1 MTSNKQRW
9 LAPSLF
15 PLLLTCFTQM
25 ASGQTVVTLANNG
38 DPANRVDLVIVSEG
52 YTAGEMT
59 KFANDVQNLITN
71 FFIEEPYQEYQR
83 YFNVYRLEVASNESG
98 ADHPERRPPV
108 VRDTAFDATYNCAGI
123 QRLICVNSARVN
135 MVVAGVLG
143 PAQRDL
149 VVVLVNDPEYG
160 GSGGAVPVA
169 STHNEVVELLLHEQ
183 GHGFGLLT
191 DEYGGPPPPAC
202 NASMEPSAANATRE
216 TARAMIK
223 WTAWIDDNTPL
234 PTPTSAVGAPGLY
247 EGANYCDLGLFRPTF
262 RSKMRALGFPFEQ
275 INSEQIIRRIY
286 NFVSPIESSSPTEG
300 SFILARG
307 ATQSFSVTTSQPFT
321 HSLDV
326 TWQVDG
332 VSRGSGPT
340 FLLDTVPLSSG
351 NHTVEVVVR
360 DTTAMVRSD
369 PMEVL
374 MESRTWNV
382 TVQELRIPP
391 RPTTRRRN
399 HQESRI
405 YRR

>member
-9 LAPSLF
+9 LAHSLL

-25 ASGQTVVTLANNG
+25 ASGQTVVTLTNNG
-38 DPANRVDLVIVSEG
+38 DPGNRVDLVIVSEG

-71 FFIEEPYQEYQR
+71 FFIQEPYREYQR

-123 QRLICVNSARVN
+123 QRLICVNSSRVD

-202 NASMEPSAANATRE
+202 NASMEPAAANATRE

-234 PTPTSAVGAPGLY
+234 PTPTGAAGTPGLY
-247 EGANYCDLGLFRPTF
+247 EGASYCDRGLFRPTF
-262 RSKMRALGFPFEQ
+262 SSKMRTLGFPFEQ

-300 SFILARG
+300 SFILDRG
-307 ATQSFSVTTSQPFT
+307 ATRSFSVTTSQPFT
-321 HSLDV
+321 HALDV
-326 TWQVDG
+326 TWKVDG
-332 VSRGSGPT
+332 VSKGSGPT
-340 FLLDTVPLSSG
+340 FLLDTAPLSSG

-369 PMEVL
+369 PMEAL

-382 TVQELRIPP
+382 TVLELRIPP
-391 RPTTRRRN
+391 RPTPRPRN
-399 HQESRI
+399 RPVSRI
-405 YRR
+405 NRQ

>member
-1 MTSNKQRW
+1 MTSNNQRW
-9 LAPSLF
+9 LAPSLVL
-15 PLLLTCFTQM
+15 LLLTCFTQM
-25 ASGQTVVTLANNG
+25 ASGQTVVPLANNG
-38 DPANRVDLVIVSEG
+38 DPANRIDLVIVSEG

-71 FFIEEPYQEYQR
+71 FFIQEPYQEYQR

-135 MVVAGVLG
+135 MVVAGALG

-149 VVVLVNDPEYG
+149 VAVLVNDPEYG
-160 GSGGAVPVA
+160 GSGGALAVA

-183 GHGFGLLT
+183 GHSFGLLT
-191 DEYGGPPPPAC
+191 DEYGGPPPPSC
-202 NASMEPSAANATRE
+202 NASMEPSVANATRE
-216 TARAMIK
+216 TSRAMIK

-234 PTPTSAVGAPGLY
+234 PTTTGAVGAPGLY
-247 EGANYCDLGLFRPTF
+247 EGANYCDMGLFRPTF

-286 NFVSPIESSSPTEG
+286 NFASPIDSSSPMEG
-300 SFILARG
+300 GFILARG

-321 HSLDV
+321 HTLDV
-326 TWQVDG
+326 TWQLDG

-340 FLLDTVPLSSG
+340 FLLDTMPLSSG

-369 PMEVL
+369 PAEVL

-391 RPTTRRRN
+391 RPTSRRRN
-399 HQESRI
+399 RI
-405 YRR
+405 RRP